1 MGLDAA
7 GKTTMAYMLQPEQP
21 LPPRFG
27 FHVESFDYEN
37 LSFTVWDPATND
49 RLVAFRRQHYKGV
62 QGIVFVAD
70 SCDRERLGEASEE
83 LQELLRHEELHDVPL
98 LVFANKQDLSR
109 AMTCEEVSQALRLQE
124 LSRPWFAQGS
134 CACRKE
140 GLQEGLDWL
149 VRAVLRGA

>member
-1 MGLDAA
+1 MGLAVTKLWHRFTRQKLRMLIMGLDAA

-83 LQELLRHEELHDVPL
+83 LQELFDMR
-98 LVFANKQDLSR
+98 SY
-109 AMTCEEVSQALRLQE
+109 MTFRFWSLPT
-124 LSRPWFAQGS
+124 S
-134 CACRKE
+134 KT
-140 GLQEGLDWL
+140 
-149 VRAVLRGA
+149 